1 MEIARSD
8 KLPGVT
14 RWAMRER
21 MVGYFLNII
30 HQQGEGFEHYERR
43 SLRTSVIQITLGVT
57 KVRAHCMKCE
67 LVQGYFFAR
76 PGGPHRCSS
85 PFDEHLLR

>member
-1 MEIARSD
+1 MH
-8 KLPGVT
+8 
-14 RWAMRER
+14 ER

-76 PGGPHRCSS
+76 PGDHTAAQSLLMNTYKVKASQS
-85 PFDEHLLR
+85 PTAAM